1 MMTKFRITGFTR
13 GLQKSLMH

>member
-1 MMTKFRITGFTR
+1 MTKFRITGFKR

>member
-1 MMTKFRITGFTR
+1 MTKFRITGFTR